1 MTKFLKLIQ
10 KTKAVFIYQGKMIIL
25 IQKLILNYKIIK
37 KIQKMIYSK
46 KQVKVLKIK
55 KKKQV

>member
-25 IQKLILNYKIIK
+25 IQKLILNCKIIK